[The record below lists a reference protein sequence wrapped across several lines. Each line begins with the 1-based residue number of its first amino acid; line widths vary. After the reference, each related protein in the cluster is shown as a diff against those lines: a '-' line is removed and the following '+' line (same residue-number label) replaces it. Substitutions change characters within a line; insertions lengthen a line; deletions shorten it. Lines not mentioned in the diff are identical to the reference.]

1 MPDINETLCECL
13 YFSCNK
19 LSRTLGKIADEE
31 FRITGLSP
39 TYAFLISIVNESE
52 GISQKNIGEILH
64 ITPSTT
70 TRFIDKLENKGLLNR
85 KNDGKNSFIYLTDK
99 GLELQTEINKA
110 WRNFH
115 LKCLN
120 TLGENEYKSL
130 TKVINNACEKID
142 ANVK

>member
-1 MPDINETLCECL
+1 MSDINEALCECL

-19 LSRTLGKIADEE
+19 LSRSLAKIADEE

-120 TLGENEYKSL
+120 ALGENEYKRLTRTINDVCENINDL
-130 TKVINNACEKID
+130 TK
-142 ANVK
+142 

>member
-1 MPDINETLCECL
+1 MSDINEALCECL

-19 LSRTLGKIADEE
+19 LSRALGKIADEE

-39 TYAFLISIVNESE
+39 TYAFLISIVNENE

-110 WRNFH
+110 WTNFH

-120 TLGENEYKSL
+120 ALGEDEYKSL
-130 TKVINNACEKID
+130 TKVINNACESID
-142 ANVK
+142 DLLK